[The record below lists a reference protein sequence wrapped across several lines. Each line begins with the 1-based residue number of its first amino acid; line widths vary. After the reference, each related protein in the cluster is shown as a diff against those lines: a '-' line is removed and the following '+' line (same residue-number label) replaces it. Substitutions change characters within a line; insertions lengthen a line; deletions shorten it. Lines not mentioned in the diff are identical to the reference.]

1 MVGATL
7 VDGAIDVETG
17 TVVLGVTVT
26 EGASVVAGA
35 DVVAGVSPIVVG
47 GGAVSVDPPP
57 HADATRLV
65 TAIKTGTTVRKTDLI
80 TAAPPSDIS
89 PTCRS

>member
-1 MVGATL
+1 VVGATL

-47 GGAVSVDPPP
+47 GGAVSVDP
-57 HADATRLV
+57 
-65 TAIKTGTTVRKTDLI
+65 
-80 TAAPPSDIS
+80 
-89 PTCRS
+89 